1 MKSVEIV
8 SSIASSKPHKGQV
21 LVVDDDPMA
30 LMLAEKVLG
39 NDGFEV
45 KTVENGVDAINV
57 FLDGNIDIVLLDV
70 EMPGMNGFDTCK
82 AIRQLAGGDA
92 VPILM
97 ITGREDKKAIE
108 SAFDAGATDFAS
120 KPLNWSIL
128 SHRVRYMVRAGDIF
142 RDAQQT
148 HARLVDAQ
156 RLAELG
162 NWVWN
167 ISENRFYCSSEIFRI
182 FNMPTNAKAIDFLRR
197 VHPEDR
203 NMVESALHE
212 AKTHTQ
218 FFSIEYRLQFAK
230 GTLRYVSM
238 NGEPELTGNDTA
250 VRITGTLQDITQR
263 RQDEEKIRHLAYF
276 DSLTGLTNRTTFK
289 QRLFQAISQARNTTE
304 HVAVLFI
311 DLDDF
316 KRINDTLG
324 HSMGDRLL
332 TTVAERLKDNIRAN
346 DCLGRSNMLGEGEKA
361 SDLQSVIARLG
372 GDEYTVAL
380 TGIQKPAQAAS
391 IAQRILNVLSQ
402 PVILNNQEV
411 QVTPSI
417 GIALYPDDGHD
428 VDTLITNAD
437 AAMYHSKAHGK
448 NKYAFYTQS
457 MNKHTLERL
466 TMETQL
472 RKALENHEFT
482 LHYQPVISL
491 EHDQMVGVEALIR
504 WNNPD
509 LGMVSPADFIPLAEE
524 TGLIIDI
531 GEWVLNTACQQHRQ
545 WIDAGYPPL
554 RIAVN
559 LSPCQFQHHGL
570 IATIQQALDLSGMDP
585 DYLDLELT
593 ENLIMQDREQ
603 SIEALRTLREM
614 RLRLSVD
621 DFGTGYSSLSYLKRL
636 PITVLK
642 IDRSFIMDI
651 PWNRDDI
658 AITKA
663 IIAMAHSLNLEV
675 IAEGVE
681 TEEQL
686 AFLRAQ
692 GCEEVQGFLL
702 GRPQTADRI
711 TNRLAQQVQA
721 VVESTSSV

>member
-1 MKSVEIV
+1 
-8 SSIASSKPHKGQV
+8 
-21 LVVDDDPMA
+21 
-30 LMLAEKVLG
+30 
-39 NDGFEV
+39 
-45 KTVENGVDAINV
+45 
-57 FLDGNIDIVLLDV
+57 
-70 EMPGMNGFDTCK
+70 
-82 AIRQLAGGDA
+82 
-92 VPILM
+92 
-97 ITGREDKKAIE
+97 
-108 SAFDAGATDFAS
+108 
-120 KPLNWSIL
+120 
-128 SHRVRYMVRAGDIF
+128 
-142 RDAQQT
+142 
-148 HARLVDAQ
+148 
-156 RLAELG
+156 
-162 NWVWN
+162 
-167 ISENRFYCSSEIFRI
+167 
-182 FNMPTNAKAIDFLRR
+182 
-197 VHPEDR
+197 
-203 NMVESALHE
+203 
-212 AKTHTQ
+212 
-218 FFSIEYRLQFAK
+218 
-230 GTLRYVSM
+230 
-238 NGEPELTGNDTA
+238 
-250 VRITGTLQDITQR
+250 
-263 RQDEEKIRHLAYF
+263 
-276 DSLTGLTNRTTFK
+276 
-289 QRLFQAISQARNTTE
+289 
-304 HVAVLFI
+304 
-311 DLDDF
+311 
-316 KRINDTLG
+316 
-324 HSMGDRLL
+324 
-332 TTVAERLKDNIRAN
+332 
-346 DCLGRSNMLGEGEKA
+346 
-361 SDLQSVIARLG
+361 
-372 GDEYTVAL
+372 
-380 TGIQKPAQAAS
+380 
-391 IAQRILNVLSQ
+391 
-402 PVILNNQEV
+402 
-411 QVTPSI
+411 
-417 GIALYPDDGHD
+417 
-428 VDTLITNAD
+428 
-437 AAMYHSKAHGK
+437 
-448 NKYAFYTQS
+448 
-457 MNKHTLERL
+457 
-466 TMETQL
+466 
-472 RKALENHEFT
+472 
-482 LHYQPVISL
+482 
-491 EHDQMVGVEALIR
+491 MVGVEALIR

-711 TNRLAQQVQA
+711 TNRLAQQAQA
-721 VVESTSSV
+721 VVESTSA